1 MTAGNRT
8 QTQAKAV
15 TEVLYERH
23 GPIATITLNR
33 PEKLNA
39 FNAPLLANL
48 MKAFDQAE
56 RDAEARVVIVKGA
69 GRAFSVGY
77 DISPGEYSPHHV
89 NIAEDREWLHGAIE
103 KWLKVWEFPKPVIA
117 QVHGYCIAGAT
128 MLALCCDITLV
139 SNECKIRWP
148 SLPLGGGLISTM
160 WTWLSGPKK
169 AKEMSFIAGSEMTG
183 AEAHFWGWANRAVPE
198 VELEEVTLRMARQIA
213 QTPPDLLRL
222 KKLAINRIMEIQG
235 FRTAAMFG
243 AEWDSIAHF
252 SKGAMNVADKIQEL
266 GLKDAIK
273 WLESQGE

>member
-1 MTAGNRT
+1 MTDGDRMEGEAL
-8 QTQAKAV
+8 
-15 TEVLYERH
+15 TEVLYEKQ
-23 GPIATITLNR
+23 GPIAIITLNR

-39 FNAPLLANL
+39 FNAQLLTNFT
-48 MKAFDQAE
+48 KALDLAE
-56 RDAEARVVIVKGA
+56 RDEAARVVIVKGA

-77 DISPGEYSPHHV
+77 DVSPGEYSPHHV

-103 KWLKVWEFPKPVIA
+103 KWLRVWEFPKPVIA

-128 MLALCCDITLV
+128 MLALCCDITIV

-183 AEAHFWGWANRAVPE
+183 AEAHFWGFANRAVPE
-198 VELEEVTLRMARQIA
+198 TDLEAVTLRMARQIA
-213 QTPPDLLRL
+213 RTPPDLLRL
-222 KKLAINRIMEIQG
+222 KKLAINRIMDIQG

-252 SKGAMNVADKIQEL
+252 STGAMNVAEKIQEL
-266 GLKDAIK
+266 GLKGAIK
-273 WLESQGE
+273 WLEAQDE